1 MVDNV
6 AIFSIIRSRFD
17 FILESYYTPRSDLPP
32 TGITSIPYLPY
43 CLIQKPLFLLLSA
56 FGLLAS
62 IHVTSASTGTPGIM
76 ARQANERAR
85 IRQDVISDEL
95 SLPEVARLKTC

>member
-1 MVDNV
+1 
-6 AIFSIIRSRFD
+6 
-17 FILESYYTPRSDLPP
+17 
-32 TGITSIPYLPY
+32 
-43 CLIQKPLFLLLSA
+43 
-56 FGLLAS
+56 
-62 IHVTSASTGTPGIM
+62 M